1 MFGNVSQERVAPA
14 ERIVLDISHRIY
26 DRKKLNLQIIRQRIR
41 GEMVAEKLPEIAG
54 VDVQVQ
60 AEGESLDGCWGNH
73 GRWK

>member
-26 DRKKLNLQIIRQRIR
+26 DRKKRNLQIIRQRIL

-60 AEGESLDGCWGNH
+60 AEGESLDACWGNH
-73 GRWK
+73 GRWE